1 MTSRASRRVDWT
13 RALAGAIAHLQA
25 LIRIDTVNPPG
36 NELGAAQYLDAVLRR
51 AKIKTIRF
59 EPAPG
64 RGALVA
70 RLQGNGRAR
79 PLLLLAHMDVVG
91 VERDRWTQRPFG
103 GDIVDGCV
111 YGRGAIDDKG
121 MLACNLQTMLLLQK
135 HVVDAGDELSRDVI
149 FVATGDEETGGA
161 YGIDWLAQHHREVLD
176 AEWALNEGGRV
187 RIVDGRVLYA
197 AVQCAEKV
205 PHAVI
210 VRATGTSGH
219 AAVPLPDNPIA
230 RLARAV
236 AAIATH
242 REPLHLTDVSRGFF
256 GELAPVWPH
265 ANEARAMADIASDD
279 PRRVEAGDEVL
290 SRVPGYD
297 AVLRNG
303 ISPTMLS
310 GGSRTNVIPGEATAI
325 LNVRTMPGD
334 PIEALLGRLRTLIT
348 EPGVELRVR
357 GSGVDAPATPIRTAM
372 FDAIRESVQ
381 ELEPDLRVVPY
392 LSTGATDSAALR
404 RLGIKAYGLLPFP
417 LTQEDEGRMHGHDER
432 VPVSSLGFGIRAV
445 YGIVR
450 RMTGPPP
457 DIC

>member
-1 MTSRASRRVDWT
+1 MKPDSASSIDWEQ
-13 RALAGAIAHLQA
+13 ALEDVITHLQA
-25 LIRIDTVNPPG
+25 LIGIDTVNPPG
-36 NELGAAQYLDAVLRR
+36 NELAAARYLDTVFRR
-51 AKIKTIRF
+51 ARIETMLL

-70 RLQGNGRAR
+70 RLKGTGDRDAPAR

-91 VERDRWTQRPFG
+91 VERDQWKQKPFG
-103 GDIVDGCV
+103 GAVVDGFV

-121 MLACNLQTMLLLQK
+121 MLACNLQAMLLIKK
-135 HVVDAGDELSRDVI
+135 HVVDVGGELSRDVV

-161 YGIDWLAQHHREVLD
+161 FGIDWLATHHPELLD

-187 RIVDGRVLYA
+187 RIVDGRPLYA

-210 VRATGTSGH
+210 VRASGTSGH

-236 AAIATH
+236 AAIAEH

-256 GELAPVWPH
+256 GELAAVWPD
-265 ANEARAMADIASDD
+265 ATEARAMADIASLD
-279 PRRVEAGDEVL
+279 PRRVEAGDRVL
-290 SRVPGYD
+290 SQVPGYD

-303 ISPTMLS
+303 ISPTMLA
-310 GGSRTNVIPGEATAI
+310 GGIRTNVIPAEATAT
-325 LNVRTMPGD
+325 LNIRTLPGES
-334 PIEALLGRLRTLIT
+334 IAELLDRLRALIH

-357 GSGVDAPATPIRTAM
+357 GSGDDAPASPVRSEM
-372 FDAIRESVQ
+372 FDAIRDSLLA
-381 ELEPDLRVVPY
+381 LEPAIGVVPY
-392 LSTGATDSAALR
+392 MSTGATDSAALR

-432 VPVSSLGFGIRAV
+432 VPVASLGFGVRAV
-445 YGIVR
+445 FGIVR
-450 RMTGPPP
+450 RMTS
-457 DIC
+457 